1 MPGVSTTPTDPSAT
15 AAAGPALP
23 WMHICLPRRGPVRAI
38 AVILHGGRDHSTKP
52 TARWQ
57 AAVIRLLPFDWA
69 LRRAGRR
76 RGLAVVRI
84 RFRVR
89 GWNAGAANV
98 RGDAVP
104 APVADLL
111 DALDSLAGQY
121 PGVPIA
127 LVGHSMGGRAAMH
140 GAGHPAVRAVVG
152 LAPWITPGEPY
163 SQLGDRDVLI
173 LHGTADRWTD
183 PGASARYGDAAAAI
197 GARVSYIAVE
207 GAKHGMLRHAG
218 FWHTVT
224 ADYVTSIL
232 PELSPAPQSATG
244 ATANLVRDAVRGN
257 LRTTIAPS

>member
-1 MPGVSTTPTDPSAT
+1 
-15 AAAGPALP
+15 
-23 WMHICLPRRGPVRAI
+23 MHVAVPRRGPVKAI
-38 AVILHGGRDHSTKP
+38 AVILHGGREHSTMR
-52 TARWQ
+52 TSRWQ
-57 AAVIRLLPFDWA
+57 AAVLRLVPFDWA

-89 GWNAGAANV
+89 GWNAGAE
-98 RGDAVP
+98 GGAVP

-111 DALDSLAGQY
+111 GALDALAAQY

-140 GAGHPAVRAVVG
+140 AAAHPAVHAVVG
-152 LAPWITPGEPY
+152 LAPWITPTEPY
-163 SQLGDRDVLI
+163 TALRERDLLI

-183 PGASARYGDAAAAI
+183 PAASARYADAAASI

-207 GAKHGMLRHAG
+207 GATHAMLRHAR

-224 ADYVTSIL
+224 AGYVTSIL
-232 PELSPAPQSATG
+232 PGLTPAPQSVSG
-244 ATANLVRDAVRGN
+244 APANLVRDAVHGN
-257 LRTTIAPS
+257 LRTTIAPSEAQPREPRGIEGSTT